1 MAAKRI
7 NCTIESTQLAYCKEK
22 NLKPSRLLRRKIN
35 ELMQAERNPLDSN
48 ERMRELNRQIS
59 ELVEKNKKFEEF
71 LQISSTKNAQLNKE
85 LEKLRNG

>member
-1 MAAKRI
+1 M
-7 NCTIESTQLAYCKEK
+7 
-22 NLKPSRLLRRKIN
+22 RRKIN